1 MLRDVCFQDNATA
14 GEAAGYAMGLIMLGT
29 GSTKVI
35 DEMLQ
40 YSKET
45 THEKIIRSI
54 AICIALV
61 EYGRAEAADETIE
74 RLMAEK
80 VSAGSGPDGKS

>member
-35 DEMLQ
+35 DEML
-40 YSKET
+40 
-45 THEKIIRSI
+45 HEKIIRSI

-80 VSAGSGPDGKS
+80 VSAGFGPNEKS